1 MTLPCTDFSFSQ
13 ILLPSSCLKG
23 FMQFVFSC
31 IESTVESTGLQ
42 AVRVIDFTSP
52 CNLFPGLSNFNQQLG
67 DLPSVFFLNLFLRES
82 PFWVV
87 TGFLLR
93 FHSTDSSSS
102 KLSFSSLSLSS
113 TPTTF
118 FTFLPQS
125 SSESSSFTFLPQSS
139 HSVSK
144 FAYKLLRRMVKKTN
158 REPIV

>member
-1 MTLPCTDFSFSQ
+1 VTLPCTDFSFSQ

-31 IESTVESTGLQ
+31 IESTGLQ
-42 AVRVIDFTSP
+42 AVRVIDFNSP
-52 CNLFPGLSNFNQQLG
+52 CNLLLGLSNFNRQLG

-93 FHSTDSSSS
+93 FRSTDSSSS
-102 KLSFSSLSLSS
+102 KLSFYFLSLSLK
-113 TPTTF
+113 PTTF

-125 SSESSSFTFLPQSS
+125 SSESSSPELSS
-139 HSVSK
+139 
-144 FAYKLLRRMVKKTN
+144 
-158 REPIV
+158 PIFIRVGQEN